1 MAAVKAGDRVSIV
14 TREVTLDD
22 DKTGLYRSYFGG
34 LAGTVD
40 RVYEDGSVCVDVDVE
55 SLPAEVRDR
64 HLAMQESERKRWLE
78 NLPGEVRSRLTAE
91 QRQLTM
97 SYRIL
102 VSKKDIEPLKGG
114 TTRRTAA
121 PKDEAAEAGANSEPA
136 EHKGPARAPEPMA
149 SSAARASAA
158 AEPAGETEEE
168 AARRIS
174 EAELNAAEE
183 QYLRSLRKER

>member
-1 MAAVKAGDRVSIV
+1 MAVKAGDRVSIV
-14 TREVTLDD
+14 AREVTLED

-40 RVYEDGSVCVDVDVE
+40 RVYDDGSVCVDVDVE

-64 HLAMQESERKRWLE
+64 HFAMQESERKRWLE
-78 NLPGEVRSRLTAE
+78 NLSGEVRSRLTTE

-114 TTRRTAA
+114 APRRPAA
-121 PKDEAAEAGANSEPA
+121 VKEEAGEAGAGLEPSEK
-136 EHKGPARAPEPMA
+136 KGPARAPEPMEGPPGRV
-149 SSAARASAA
+149 SAAV
-158 AEPAGETEEE
+158 EPEGETEEE

-183 QYLRSLRKER
+183 QYLRSLRKES